1 MAVTV
6 RIASISD
13 REQLSQL
20 RQSLWPDASP
30 EELGPM
36 LATGTNGTLPCS
48 IFVAVESNGTL
59 VGFLEAGLRS
69 HADGCD
75 PQHPVGF
82 VEGWFVKEEM
92 RGKGIGKLLLEAAE
106 KWARSLG
113 CTEMASD
120 TWIDNELSQHVH
132 ESLGFE
138 VVDRC
143 VHYRKAL

>member
-1 MAVTV
+1 
-6 RIASISD
+6 
-13 REQLSQL
+13 
-20 RQSLWPDASP
+20 
-30 EELGPM
+30 M
-36 LATGTNGTLPCS
+36 LATGINGTLPCS
-48 IFVAVESNGTL
+48 IFVAEESTGTL

-82 VEGWFVKEEM
+82 VEGWFVKQEM
-92 RGKGIGKLLLEAAE
+92 RSRGIGKLLLEAAE

-120 TWIDNELSQHVH
+120 TWIDNDSSQRVH
-132 ESLGFE
+132 QALGFE